1 LPDFCLLRLFVQS
14 KEGIVLSKWFRIQY
28 AFLVLAFLFAVIIV
42 GAEGQDPTLNFQH
55 LNTQVLNDYIAA
67 MIREQEPAMKEAVMN
82 GAPDISDFKLN
93 DAAFDIN
100 SGKLSLNFTVI
111 DKGRDISGALGFEAR
126 VSNEAEVCPGFG
138 GYCLGIEGKLHS
150 SQILTN
156 LLLNFTTGHINKSL
170 KGREFWADKQK
181 HKQYRVFRNDNLTDI
196 VNQALVAGD
205 AAGQFPKINKSVPG
219 GTLEADFN
227 NISCRFFNGNAGQ
240 AQITSG
246 ISAIMIKDS
255 GKSLKFPDTGSMQAD
270 FDFYLNPADQ
280 SWWAKLSKFKLTI
293 NLPIP
298 QFNDLIQGMI
308 DRHLKEHPVLI
319 PLAMPKTAE
328 KANP

>member
-1 LPDFCLLRLFVQS
+1 LVQ
-14 KEGIVLSKWFRIQY
+14 WFRFRIRIQY
-28 AFLVLAFLFAVIIV
+28 VFLIVVVLFAIVIA

-55 LNTQVLNDYIAA
+55 MNTQVLNDYIAA
-67 MIREQEPAMKEAVMN
+67 MIREQEPAVKEAVMN
-82 GAPDISDFKLN
+82 GTPDINDFKLN
-93 DAAFDIN
+93 DAVFDMN
-100 SGKLSLNFTVI
+100 SGKLSLNFTVL
-111 DKGRDISGALGFEAR
+111 DKGRDISGTLGFEVR
-126 VSNEAEVCPGFG
+126 VSGEADAAPEFG
-138 GYCLGIEGKLHS
+138 GYCQGIEGKLHS

-170 KGREFWADKQK
+170 KGKEFWADKQK
-181 HKQYRVFRNDNLTDI
+181 RKQYRVFRNDNLTDI

-205 AAGQFPKINKSVPG
+205 AAGQFPKITKSVPG

-227 NISCRFFNGNAGQ
+227 RINCRFFDANAGQ

-246 ISAIMIKDS
+246 ISTLMIKDS

-270 FDFYLNPADQ
+270 FDFYLNPTDQ

-293 NLPIP
+293 NLPVP
-298 QFNDLIQGMI
+298 QINDLIQGMI